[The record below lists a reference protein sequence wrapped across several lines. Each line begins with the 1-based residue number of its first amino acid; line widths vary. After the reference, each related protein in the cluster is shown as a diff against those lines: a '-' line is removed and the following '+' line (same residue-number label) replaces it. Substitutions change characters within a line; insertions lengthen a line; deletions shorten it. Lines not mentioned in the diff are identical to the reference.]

1 MAAFFVCLPKV
12 GFTANTWTSWTTKYT
27 RLFTKC
33 TRHSRI
39 HILKLS
45 EPCGFLVYLVVN
57 SKISWL
63 TENREELRSFKR
75 GINQNINIRYA
86 NNVSNFLPSH
96 PSLIFLQRKTIDFR
110 SIDDWFSY
118 SNFLCYLPS

>member
-1 MAAFFVCLPKV
+1 MAAFFVCLPKA

-45 EPCGFLVYLVVN
+45 EPCGFLVCLVVN

-75 GINQNINIRYA
+75 GVNQNINISYA
-86 NNVSNFLPSH
+86 E
-96 PSLIFLQRKTIDFR
+96 QRF
-110 SIDDWFSY
+110 
-118 SNFLCYLPS
+118 